1 MGKHEVEAALSA
13 QSAPSR
19 ERPTQL
25 RRAVF
30 LDRDGVLNR
39 PVVRNGLPRP
49 PFRVGEFEL
58 YEDVADGCARLKA
71 ANFLL
76 VVITNQPDV
85 GRAQQTRETVEAMHL
100 KMQSALP
107 GLDRIEVCY
116 HAGER
121 YGQRCDCRKPRPGM
135 ILRAAAELKI
145 DLGASYVIGDRWRD
159 IDCARATGCRAIFI
173 QRGYQESLR
182 QLPDFTVLNFTDAVN
197 ALLRTADI

>member
-1 MGKHEVEAALSA
+1 MGKHEVA
-13 QSAPSR
+13 
-19 ERPTQL
+19 

-39 PVVRNGLPRP
+39 AFVRNGHPYP
-49 PFRVGEFEL
+49 PSSVEDFEL
-58 YEDVADGCARLKA
+58 HDDVAPGCARLKA

-85 GRAQQTRETVEAMHL
+85 GRCKQNRETVEAMHL

-107 GLDRIEVCY
+107 FLDRIEICY

-121 YGQRCDCRKPRPGM
+121 YGEPCDCRKPRPGL

-145 DLGASYVIGDRWRD
+145 DLGASYFIGDRWRD
-159 IDCARATGCRAIFI
+159 IDCARAAGCRAIFI
-173 QRGYQESLR
+173 QRGYEETLGEV
-182 QLPDFTVLNFTDAVN
+182 PDFTVPNFHDAVN
-197 ALLRTADI
+197 ALLRDACH

>member
-1 MGKHEVEAALSA
+1 MGKHPVA
-13 QSAPSR
+13 
-19 ERPTQL
+19 

-39 PVVRNGLPRP
+39 PVVRNGQPYP
-49 PFRVGEFEL
+49 PSHVEDFEL
-58 YEDVADGCARLKA
+58 YDDVAEGCARLKA
-71 ANFLL
+71 AEFLL

-85 GRAQQTRETVEAMHL
+85 GRGTQSRDAVEAMHV

-107 GLDRIEVCY
+107 SLDCIEICY

-121 YGQRCDCRKPRPGM
+121 YGEPCDCRKPRPGM

-159 IDCARATGCRAIFI
+159 IDCARAAGCRAIFI
-173 QRGYQESLR
+173 ERGYEERLR
-182 QLPDFTVLNFTDAVN
+182 EAPDFTVAKFGDAVN
-197 ALLRTADI
+197 TLLREARVS